1 MERTRIHEKR
11 KGGSRMIINGEE
23 QTLLEPV
30 YLDVFLKR
38 EGYQKN
44 RIAVERNG
52 EIIPKSEYE
61 KVIVTDSDTLE
72 IVTFVGGG

>member
-1 MERTRIHEKR
+1 
-11 KGGSRMIINGEE
+11 MIINGEK

-38 EGYQKN
+38 EGYQKT

>member
-11 KGGSRMIINGEE
+11 KGGSRMIINGEK

-38 EGYQKN
+38 EGYQKFPMY
-44 RIAVERNG
+44 G
-52 EIIPKSEYE
+52 
-61 KVIVTDSDTLE
+61 L
-72 IVTFVGGG
+72 

>member
-1 MERTRIHEKR
+1 MTAKME
-11 KGGSRMIINGEE
+11 GGFRMIINGEK
-23 QTLLEPV
+23 QTLIEPV
-30 YLDVFLKR
+30 SLDVFLKR

-52 EIIPKSEYE
+52 EIVPKSEYE
-61 KVIVTDSDTLE
+61 KVIVTDSDLLE

>member
-1 MERTRIHEKR
+1 
-11 KGGSRMIINGEE
+11 MIINGEK

-38 EGYQKN
+38 EGYKKN

-52 EIIPKSEYE
+52 EIVPKSEYE

>member
-11 KGGSRMIINGEE
+11 KGGSRMIINGEK

>member
-1 MERTRIHEKR
+1 MERTQIHEKR
-11 KGGSRMIINGEE
+11 KGGSRMIINGEK

>member
-1 MERTRIHEKR
+1 MTAKME
-11 KGGSRMIINGEE
+11 GGFGMIINGEK
-23 QTLLEPV
+23 QTLIEPV
-30 YLDVFLKR
+30 SLDVFLKR

-52 EIIPKSEYE
+52 EIVPKSEYE
-61 KVIVTDSDTLE
+61 KVIVTDSDLLE

>member
-1 MERTRIHEKR
+1 MTAKMEE
-11 KGGSRMIINGEE
+11 GFGMIINGEK
-23 QTLLEPV
+23 QTLIEPV
-30 YLDVFLKR
+30 SLDVFLKR

-52 EIIPKSEYE
+52 EIVPKSEYE
-61 KVIVTDSDTLE
+61 TVIVTDSDLLE

>member
-11 KGGSRMIINGEE
+11 KGGSRMIINGEK

-30 YLDVFLKR
+30 YLNVFLKR

>member
-1 MERTRIHEKR
+1 MTAKME
-11 KGGSRMIINGEE
+11 GGFWMIINGEK
-23 QTLLEPV
+23 QTLIEPV
-30 YLDVFLKR
+30 SLDVFLKR

-52 EIIPKSEYE
+52 EIVPKSEYE
-61 KVIVTDSDTLE
+61 KVMVTDNDLLE

>member
-1 MERTRIHEKR
+1 
-11 KGGSRMIINGEE
+11 MIINGEK
-23 QTLLEPV
+23 QTLIEPV
-30 YLDVFLKR
+30 SLDVFLKR

-52 EIIPKSEYE
+52 EIVPKSEYE
-61 KVIVTDSDTLE
+61 KVIVTDSDLLE

>member
-11 KGGSRMIINGEE
+11 KGGSRMIINGEK

-52 EIIPKSEYE
+52 EIVPKSEYE
-61 KVIVTDSDTLE
+61 KVIITDSDTLE

>member
-1 MERTRIHEKR
+1 MTAKME
-11 KGGSRMIINGEE
+11 GGFWMIINGEK
-23 QTLLEPV
+23 QTLIEPV
-30 YLDVFLKR
+30 SLDVFLKR

-52 EIIPKSEYE
+52 EIVPKSEYE
-61 KVIVTDSDTLE
+61 KVIVTDSDLLE

>member
-1 MERTRIHEKR
+1 MTAKME
-11 KGGSRMIINGEE
+11 GGFGMIMNGEK
-23 QTLLEPV
+23 QNWNAPV
-30 YLDVFLKR
+30 SLDVFLKR

-52 EIIPKSEYE
+52 EFVPKSEYE
-61 KVIVTDSDTLE
+61 TVIVTDSDLLE

>member
-11 KGGSRMIINGEE
+11 KGGSRMIINGEK

-52 EIIPKSEYE
+52 EIVPKSEYE

>member
-1 MERTRIHEKR
+1 
-11 KGGSRMIINGEE
+11 MIINGEK

-52 EIIPKSEYE
+52 EIVPKSEYE

-72 IVTFVGGG
+72 IVTFAGGG

>member
-1 MERTRIHEKR
+1 
-11 KGGSRMIINGEE
+11 MIINGEN

-52 EIIPKSEYE
+52 EIVPKSEYE